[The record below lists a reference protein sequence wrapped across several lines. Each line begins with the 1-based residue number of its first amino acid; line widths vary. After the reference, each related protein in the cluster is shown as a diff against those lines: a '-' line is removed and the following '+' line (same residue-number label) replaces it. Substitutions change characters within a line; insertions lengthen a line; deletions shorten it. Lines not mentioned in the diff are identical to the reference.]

1 MGYIIHGG
9 FIMVVLLLISVFAI
23 AIIINRLRFYHRSKV
38 DSSRLLSRVIKY
50 LEASSPESAVSVCEE
65 TDCPLAR
72 VLKAGLVYFDD
83 GPELMEEAFQSQEL
97 KEIPQ
102 LESFLPVLS
111 TIASIA
117 TLTGF
122 TGTVTGMIKA
132 FNNIAQAGASSPAIV
147 ASGISQALLTTAA
160 GLLIAIPTVIFVR
173 YFESI
178 VDRFQNE
185 IDLATHELVRVAKRN
200 KKFSS
205 GESR

>member
-1 MGYIIHGG
+1 MSYIVHGG
-9 FIMVVLLLISVFAI
+9 FIMVILLLISIFAI
-23 AIIINRLRFYHRSKV
+23 AIIINRLRFYHKSRV
-38 DSSRLLSRVIKY
+38 DSSGLLARIIKY
-50 LEASSPESAVSVCEE
+50 LEASSPESAISVCEE
-65 TDCPLAR
+65 TGGPVAR
-72 VLKAGLVYFDD
+72 VLKEGLLYFNE
-83 GPELMEEAFQSQEL
+83 GAELMEEAFQAQEL

-102 LESFLPVLS
+102 LENFLPVLS

-132 FNNIAQAGASSPAIV
+132 FNSIAQAGASSPAVV

-173 YFESI
+173 YFEGV

-185 IDLATHELVRVAKRN
+185 IDLSTHELVRIAKRRGR
-200 KKFSS
+200 K
-205 GESR
+205 